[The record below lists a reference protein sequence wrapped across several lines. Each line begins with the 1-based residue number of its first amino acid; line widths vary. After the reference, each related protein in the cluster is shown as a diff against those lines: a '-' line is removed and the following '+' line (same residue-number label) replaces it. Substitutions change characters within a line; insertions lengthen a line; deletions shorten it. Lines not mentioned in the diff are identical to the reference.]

1 MEGSSGHKWLPIPSV
16 PDTLGIV
23 NLQDTHSPLTIE
35 LPTPAS
41 SDGRSSRWQSHREE
55 RRRELIKQARR
66 AVHVLGSDASMEDI
80 ATAAGTSKSVF
91 YRYFGDKAGLQQAVG
106 EVVLSQMQHRIQE
119 AAQSALTPREGL
131 LAMVSAYL
139 QMADTSPNVYTFVTS
154 YAPGD
159 TAGPAHPAAP
169 GGPLGPFFDAIA
181 DMIATPMRSH
191 LGDVR
196 ETVIGYWPKAAIGLV
211 RNAGEQWLSTPDS
224 PAKPDQETMARQI
237 TAWLCVGIVP
247 ELTPA
252 SPTTKLSAKEGL

>member
-1 MEGSSGHKWLPIPSV
+1 M
-16 PDTLGIV
+16 
-23 NLQDTHSPLTIE
+23 NFQDTPFPLTIE
-35 LPTPAS
+35 LPSPAS
-41 SDGRSSRWQSHREE
+41 PDGRSSRWQNHREE

-106 EVVLSQMQHRIQE
+106 EVVLSQMQYRIQE
-119 AAQSALTPREGL
+119 AAHSAVTPREGL

-139 QMADTSPNVYTFVTS
+139 QMAGTSPNVYTFVTS

-159 TAGPAHPAAP
+159 AANPAHPASA

-181 DMIATPMRSH
+181 DMIATPMRSQ

-224 PAKPDQETMARQI
+224 PTKPDQEAMARQI

-252 SPTTKLSAKEGL
+252 SPTTKLPAKEGL

>member
-1 MEGSSGHKWLPIPSV
+1 M
-16 PDTLGIV
+16 

-35 LPTPAS
+35 LPPQAS
-41 SDGRSSRWQSHREE
+41 PDGRSSRWQSHREE

-66 AVHVLGSDASMEDI
+66 AVHALGSDASMEEI

-106 EVVLSQMQHRIQE
+106 EVVLSQMQNRIQE

-139 QMADTSPNVYTFVTS
+139 QMAGTSPNVYTFVTS

-159 TAGPAHPAAP
+159 AAAPHPAAA

-181 DMIATPMRSH
+181 DMITTPMRAH
-191 LGDVR
+191 LGDVT

-224 PAKPDQETMARQI
+224 PTKPDQDAMAHYI
-237 TAWLCVGIVP
+237 TAWLCVGIAP
-247 ELTPA
+247 EL
-252 SPTTKLSAKEGL
+252 SDVQ

>member
-1 MEGSSGHKWLPIPSV
+1 
-16 PDTLGIV
+16 
-23 NLQDTHSPLTIE
+23 
-35 LPTPAS
+35 
-41 SDGRSSRWQSHREE
+41 
-55 RRRELIKQARR
+55 
-66 AVHVLGSDASMEDI
+66 MEDI

-106 EVVLSQMQHRIQE
+106 EVVLSQMQHRIRE
-119 AAQSALTPREGL
+119 AAQSAVTPREGL

-139 QMADTSPNVYTFVTS
+139 QMADTSPNVYAFVTS
-154 YAPGD
+154 YAPAD
-159 TAGPAHPAAP
+159 PVSPPHHAAA
-169 GGPLGPFFDAIA
+169 GGPLGHFFDAIA

-191 LGDVR
+191 LGGVG
-196 ETVIGYWPKAAIGLV
+196 EAVIGYWPKAAIGLV

-224 PAKPDQETMARQI
+224 PTKPTQEAMARQI